1 MVQAMKSHS
10 YGAALIATIACSVSL
25 LSEASAA
32 TVTIE
37 SQNITDYT
45 TSSLPTSTFNP
56 LWDTALSHHVA
67 LRTGS
72 VVDKW
77 RSPFENFSTP
87 GTGVGDWS
95 TLQYTSVQA
104 HGRAVFNVF
113 GVGATELSLL
123 WGSPDSYNKIT
134 FYSGLNGTGTKDSI
148 TGSQLL
154 IQTYGHDLVT
164 LDPGFVFLSVV
175 LSSKQNAFEFADLQT
190 IGPGGGIGGTTPL
203 PGALVLFGTGLAGAG
218 FLMRRRRDGARTAC

>member
-1 MVQAMKSHS
+1 MKSL
-10 YGAALIATIACSVSL
+10 YVVALIASALCSIAVS
-25 LSEASAA
+25 SDASAA

-56 LWDTALSHHVA
+56 QWDTALSHYVA
-67 LRTGS
+67 LHTGS

-77 RSPFENFSTP
+77 RSPFENFSTH
-87 GTGVGDWS
+87 GTGVGDWGS
-95 TLQYTSVQA
+95 LQYTSVQA
-104 HGRAVFNVF
+104 HGRAVFNVS

-123 WGSPDSYNKIT
+123 WGSPDSYNRIT

-148 TGSQLL
+148 TGSKLL

-190 IGPGGGIGGTTPL
+190 VGPGGGIEGTTPL

-218 FLMRRRRDGARTAC
+218 LLMRRRRDRAPTMI